1 MVTHA
6 LALVAAL
13 TLAWGS
19 DTHGAGAQAPPTG
32 VAQAPAA
39 SPCGNTIR
47 RAVVA
52 RGVEAREPVG
62 TEGPFP
68 ASGEPLYVFM
78 EVNNPDTELVLEV
91 RWFHDASGH
100 QFGQRVTAG
109 VSPRWRTWVRHRVQ
123 PTQAGEWRVEVR
135 TPGGCL
141 AAALTF
147 AAE

>member
-1 MVTHA
+1 MTHA

-13 TLAWGS
+13 TLGGAARQRRR
-19 DTHGAGAQAPPTG
+19 AGAPTG

-39 SPCGNTIR
+39 SPCGSTIR

-62 TEGPFP
+62 TESPFP
-68 ASGEPLYVFM
+68 ASGQPLYVFM

-123 PTQAGEWRVEVR
+123 PTQAGDWRVEVR